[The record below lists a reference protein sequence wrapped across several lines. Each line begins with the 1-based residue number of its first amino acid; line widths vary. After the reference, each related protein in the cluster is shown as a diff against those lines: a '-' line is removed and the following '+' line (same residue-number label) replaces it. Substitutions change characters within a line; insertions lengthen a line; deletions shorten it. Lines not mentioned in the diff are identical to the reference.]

1 MISSE
6 VFTKLPSMLEPLL
19 TQQDTLPGPEL
30 GMQVHCL
37 SCLWS
42 GKTQLT
48 IKPIL
53 LSQPMNCEIWRKYH
67 NYLPLPFPINSL
79 LRCFFLWSSWCPDI
93 TRLNHLLLTLI
104 FEKKMRTTEWRL
116 HLKETKNKLPVECT
130 QPVIFELQDPF
141 PLFFQW
147 NALYFHTETNT
158 LASLRVL
165 KLALIILYI
174 KLYIAPKI

>member
-6 VFTKLPSMLEPLL
+6 VFTKLPSMLKPLL

-30 GMQVHCL
+30 GMRVRCL

-53 LSQPMNCEIWRKYH
+53 LSQPMNCEIWSKNH
-67 NYLPLPFPINSL
+67 NYLPLPFPINPF

-104 FEKKMRTTEWRL
+104 WKKNESNRMTVTLERN
-116 HLKETKNKLPVECT
+116 KKKLPVECT

-147 NALYFHTETNT
+147 NALYFHTEINT
-158 LASLRVL
+158 LALLRVL
-165 KLALIILYI
+165 K
-174 KLYIAPKI
+174 P